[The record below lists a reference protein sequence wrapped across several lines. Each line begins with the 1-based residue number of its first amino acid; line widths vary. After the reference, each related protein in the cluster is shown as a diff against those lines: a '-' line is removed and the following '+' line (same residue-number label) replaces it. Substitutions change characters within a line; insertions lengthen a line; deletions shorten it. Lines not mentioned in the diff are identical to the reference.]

1 MSLRSA
7 SEAEQAADR
16 LRGELAATLDNLV
29 GNLMPD
35 KLVAEAG
42 RAVASRTP
50 PWLEDY
56 WRLARG
62 PVGLG
67 IVGAAAASLA
77 VGAAGM
83 VVRRRRRPLGR

>member
-1 MSLRSA
+1 MSPRSA

-16 LRGELAATLDNLV
+16 LRGELADTLDQLV
-29 GNLMPD
+29 DNLMPNH
-35 KLVAEAG
+35 LVAEAG
-42 RAVASRTP
+42 RAVAARTP

-77 VGAAGM
+77 LGAVGVAT
-83 VVRRRRRPLGR
+83 RRRRRSLR

>member
-1 MSLRSA
+1 MSPNSA
-7 SEAEQAADR
+7 SEAERAADR
-16 LRGELAATLDNLV
+16 LRGELAKTLDQLVDNLV
-29 GNLMPD
+29 PN

-42 RAVASRTP
+42 RAVAARTP

-77 VGAAGM
+77 LGTFGI
-83 VVRRRRRPLGR
+83 VVRRRGRSAR